1 MCISL
6 RQTFPDR
13 EELLRNMMGLLGNV
27 AEVKWLRPK
36 LMTQEFIE
44 VFARLLDSL
53 SDGIEVGATSASL
66 CSVVRNR
73 EIHPNYANLRFQ
85 VSYNAAGVLA
95 HIASDGADAWTI
107 KTPSREHVLDRM
119 VAAIQRW
126 NLKSERNI
134 NYRSFEPILSLVR
147 CYETPECQHWAV
159 WALANLTQVSAC

>member
-1 MCISL
+1 
-6 RQTFPDR
+6 
-13 EELLRNMMGLLGNV
+13 MGLLGNV

-53 SDGIEVGATSASL
+53 SDGIEVGQLGGGRLA
-66 CSVVRNR
+66 NDN
-73 EIHPNYANLRFQ
+73 PNQLRFQ

-107 KTPSREHVLDRM
+107 KTPTRQDVLERM

-126 NLKSERNI
+126 NIKSERNI

-159 WALANLTQVSAC
+159 WALANLTQVRDSS